1 MPTAVPLL
9 EVEGLTKRFGDFTAL
24 DAVSLSLMPGER
36 HALVGENGAGKS
48 TLVKTLYGLL
58 APDAGVIRWQG
69 APARLSSPAEARAT
83 GIGMVFQHFSLFD
96 ALSVTE
102 NIAIALPHLSLGGLA
117 EKIDQISRE
126 VGLPLDPD
134 RRVHS
139 LSAGQRQRVE
149 VVRCLLQNPRLLI
162 LDEPTSVLTPQE
174 ADTLFEAVRRLSDKG
189 CALLY
194 ITHRLAEVTALCQR
208 ATVLR
213 RGRLVGHCDPAVTP
227 AGDIAEMMVGDKIA
241 AVARP
246 PKPDGEPK
254 TRLRLRALTLSE
266 KQTGGRKLRNIY
278 LEVKSHEIVG
288 IAGVAGEGQNELV
301 RALTGEIR
309 LPLLKG
315 AIEINQ
321 KRAAHR
327 DPASRRRLG
336 AAFVPEDRSH
346 HATVP
351 AMGLDENL
359 MLSHHGEARMTRGGF
374 LNMAGARAWV
384 DRVRE
389 AFDVRASTEK
399 PVAASL
405 SGGNLQK
412 FIMGREILRKPRL
425 LVVDQPTW
433 GVDAAAAAR
442 IRQALVD
449 LAADGAGVLIISQ
462 DLDELFA
469 LSDRIAVM
477 YRGRLSTARET
488 ARLDARLIGLMMA
501 GQKVEVPPAPGE
513 PADAFPDGD
522 PDAGEAGEQT
532 AKAGRAP
539 GHPGAAA

>member
-1 MPTAVPLL
+1 MAPPTPLL

-24 DAVSLSLMPGER
+24 DSVSLELAAGER

-48 TLVKTLYGLL
+48 TLVKMLYGLL
-58 APDAGVIRWQG
+58 APDGGSIRWQG
-69 APARLSSPAEARAT
+69 RALRLANPAQARAA
-83 GIGMVFQHFSLFD
+83 GIGMVFQHFSLFE
-96 ALSVTE
+96 ALTVTE
-102 NIAIALPHLSLGGLA
+102 NIAIALPQLSLGGLA
-117 EKIDQISRE
+117 ERIDQVSRT
-126 VGLPLDPD
+126 VGLALDPD

-149 VVRCLLQNPRLLI
+149 VVRCLLQDPKLLI

-174 ADTLFEAVRRLSDKG
+174 ADTLFEAVRRLSDGG
-189 CALLY
+189 CAVLY
-194 ITHRLAEVTALCQR
+194 ITHRLAEVTALCDR

-213 RGRLVGHCDPAVTP
+213 RGRMIGHCDPRTTP
-227 AGDIAEMMVGDKIA
+227 AGDIAEMMVGTKIA
-241 AVARP
+241 PIARAAP
-246 PKPDGEPK
+246 EPGEPK
-254 TRLRLRALTLSE
+254 SRLRLRALSLSARE
-266 KQTGGRKLRNIY
+266 TGGRRLKDIY

-315 AIEINQ
+315 AIEING

-336 AAFVPEDRSH
+336 AGFVPEDRSH

-351 AMGLDENL
+351 AMGLDENV
-359 MLSHHGEARMTRGGF
+359 MLSHHGEPRMVRAGF

-384 DRVRE
+384 ERIRDT
-389 AFDVRASTEK
+389 FDVRASSET
-399 PVAASL
+399 PAAASL

-412 FIMGREILRKPRL
+412 FIMGREILRQPRL

-442 IRQALVD
+442 IRQAIVD
-449 LAADGAGVLIISQ
+449 LADDGAGVLLISQ

-477 YRGRLSTARET
+477 YRGRLTPARPTERLN
-488 ARLDARLIGLMMA
+488 ARLVGLMMA
-501 GQKVEVPPAPGE
+501 GPKVAVP
-513 PADAFPDGD
+513 
-522 PDAGEAGEQT
+522 
-532 AKAGRAP
+532 
-539 GHPGAAA
+539 